1 MGPSQDAR
9 SRGVTVEI
17 MKAQG
22 ITEFVQ
28 KVMDL
33 TSAQGQTIDIP
44 EDIVLQARSNYELT
58 RPSHH

>member
-1 MGPSQDAR
+1 
-9 SRGVTVEI
+9 